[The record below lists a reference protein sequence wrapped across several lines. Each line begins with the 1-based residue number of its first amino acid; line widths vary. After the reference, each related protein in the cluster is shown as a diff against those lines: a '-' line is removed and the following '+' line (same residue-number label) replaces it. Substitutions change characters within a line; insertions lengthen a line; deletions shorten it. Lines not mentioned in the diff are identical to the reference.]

1 MNETNNNAAPA
12 APTATTEAPAD
23 PASVV
28 PASEGEWG
36 WVLEWSIIG
45 AILLIVLF
53 LAKKWGWLDRIRI
66 FFAQTREELTKC
78 SWPTRD
84 ELRGSTWMVLVAVF
98 LLGTFTFLADLVL
111 GDVFIQD
118 FLLVKLVSWI

>member
-28 PASEGEWG
+28 PASGGEWG

-78 SWPTRD
+78 SWPTRN